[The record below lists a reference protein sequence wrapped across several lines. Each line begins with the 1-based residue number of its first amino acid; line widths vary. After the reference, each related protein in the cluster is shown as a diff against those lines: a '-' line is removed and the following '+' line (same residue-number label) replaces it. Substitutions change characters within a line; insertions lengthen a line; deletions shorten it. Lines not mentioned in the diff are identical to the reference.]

1 MGSEMCI
8 RDRGGDTGHDFYPE
22 LDKQCQA
29 QARNRVLTAPCPA
42 VNFRLRQRQHQSSR
56 IVHHGC
62 ASAARGPRRSALLRG
77 RESVETRMRRVRTHA
92 QLRPQGISIAIT
104 KATPADRRRAE
115 QPRRGARRPPR
126 LTHTR
131 QGRPTKHAPSEHR
144 KQGWR
149 ASRGT
154 MNRHHG
160 LVKHS
165 YWARQNRHQGIIWSR
180 LRDANI

>member
-1 MGSEMCI
+1 MWRPGYS
-8 RDRGGDTGHDFYPE
+8 GHDLSPE

-56 IVHHGC
+56 NVHHGC

-131 QGRPTKHAPSEHR
+131 QRRPTKHGPSQHR
-144 KQGWR
+144 PSRPRMQGPR
-149 ASRGT
+149 RNSRQPILKYLT
-154 MNRHHG
+154 FPHLNCPN
-160 LVKHS
+160 S
-165 YWARQNRHQGIIWSR
+165 YLDTEMDFTVEVLTHC
-180 LRDANI
+180 